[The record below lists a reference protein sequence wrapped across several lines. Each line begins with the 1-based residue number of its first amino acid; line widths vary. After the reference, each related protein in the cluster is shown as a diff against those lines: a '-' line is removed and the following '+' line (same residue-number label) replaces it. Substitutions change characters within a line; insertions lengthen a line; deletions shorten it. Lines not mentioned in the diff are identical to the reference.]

1 MAEFLESEL
10 LFRADVFFE
19 VDTYWVKTAGSELLF
34 RSGLLFRLDPAEVV
48 RKLGER
54 APLLH
59 IKDGPCLRDAP
70 MTAVGQGVMDFP
82 AIVAAAEGRTEWM
95 IVELDSC
102 ATDMWKAVE
111 ESYRYLIEKGLAYGR
126 KN

>member
-1 MAEFLESEL
+1 
-10 LFRADVFFE
+10 
-19 VDTYWVKTAGSELLF
+19 
-34 RSGLLFRLDPAEVV
+34 
-48 RKLGER
+48 
-54 APLLH
+54 
-59 IKDGPCLRDAP
+59 
-70 MTAVGQGVMDFP
+70 MTAVGQGVMDIP